1 MFFYFFMC
9 FRFLPAGQLV
19 CSTDPQAILLRV
31 QNRKIVPHIIP
42 AGQKSVLILSSYM
55 ATPNTTSSEERVN
68 SGSYMGTC
76 EGTWSYHLV
85 FLFFYFFWKRVSNG
99 SRMEQSTY
107 ASRKRSLKKTV
118 KKLWRYSQ
126 LAKKRKFKKFSAGIN
141 PWHKVRLGT
150 GSYAPGQRLR

>member
-1 MFFYFFMC
+1 MC

-55 ATPNTTSSEERVN
+55 ATHNTTSSEERVN

-76 EGTWSYHLV
+76 EGTWSYHL
-85 FLFFYFFWKRVSNG
+85 FFCFYFFEKGSQMDLAGGYSHSGPDNG
-99 SRMEQSTY
+99 TPRYRQ
-107 ASRKRSLKKTV
+107 
-118 KKLWRYSQ
+118 KKLIVKSSLMWQ
-126 LAKKRKFKKFSAGIN
+126 
-141 PWHKVRLGT
+141 
-150 GSYAPGQRLR
+150 